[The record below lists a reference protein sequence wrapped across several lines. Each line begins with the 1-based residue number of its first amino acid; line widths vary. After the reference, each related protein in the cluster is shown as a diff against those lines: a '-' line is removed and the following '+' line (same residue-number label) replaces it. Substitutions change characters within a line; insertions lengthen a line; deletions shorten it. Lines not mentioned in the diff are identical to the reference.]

1 MGNLLYSDI
10 SWYVYRRVLSSDDWV
25 QAPLQTW
32 TGKTLEDAL
41 GFFKHEVYSFALS
54 KHTEYEDTKAMY
66 LYNGGQRVAK
76 ALLDPETRQVT
87 VWSSSIREFIATS
100 EKLAPQRYPEHE
112 AAFFAKYEKKAA
124 WVNPQTITFVHK
136 D

>member
-1 MGNLLYSDI
+1 MGNYIYRDI
-10 SWYVYRRVLSSDDWV
+10 SWYVYRRVLSSDSWV

-32 TGKTLEDAL
+32 SGKTLEDAL
-41 GFFKHEVYSFALS
+41 ALFKHEVYTFALAR
-54 KHTEYEDTKAMY
+54 HTEYEDTKAIY
-66 LYNGGQRVAK
+66 LYNGNMRIAK
-76 ALLDPETRQVT
+76 ALLDPETKQIT
-87 VWSSSIREFIATS
+87 VWSSSIREFVNSS

-112 AAFFAKYEKKAA
+112 NTFFERYSKKHA